1 MTDWTRL
8 RELPVR
14 RIVGLM
20 SGTSVDGVDA
30 ALVEVSG
37 TGETLRLEDI
47 LATHT
52 RPYTQTEQER
62 IHGLFDGNV
71 ADICEMNV
79 VIAEWFAEATLSV
92 IECAGL
98 RPEDVHLIGSHG
110 QTIYHIPPG
119 SDRRASTL
127 QIGEAQ
133 VIAERTRIPVV
144 SNFRPRDIAA
154 GGEGAPL
161 VPYVDW
167 ALCRR
172 PDETIALQNIGGI
185 ANVTVVTPAVN
196 NVLAFDTGPG
206 NMIID
211 AAAAIVSHGKQSY
224 DADGRLAAAYSP
236 NEERVRA
243 ALQDPY
249 FQRTPPKS
257 TGREYWGVQFV
268 QRVALM
274 YGETELPSI
283 VADMTEITAR
293 SIRDAYDRFILPKHE
308 LCGIFVSGGGARN
321 PVLMQRL
328 IELFAPIHVGTSEEL
343 GLPTDAKEAI
353 AFAILANET
362 LCGTPANVPS
372 ATGAQGRRVLGSIT
386 PGDC

>member
-1 MTDWTRL
+1 MTDWIHL

-20 SGTSVDGVDA
+20 SGTSVDGIDA
-30 ALVEVSG
+30 ALVQVSG
-37 TGETLRLEDI
+37 TGETLRLERI

-52 RPYTQTEQER
+52 RPYTNAESER
-62 IHGLFDGNV
+62 IHALFDGNV
-71 ADICEMNV
+71 AEICEMNV
-79 VIAEWFAEATLSV
+79 VIAEWFAEATRSV
-92 IECAGL
+92 IERAGL

-110 QTIYHIPPG
+110 QTIFHIPPG
-119 SDRRASTL
+119 SDRRPSTL

-133 VIAERTRIPVV
+133 VIAERTGIPVV

-185 ANVTVVTPAVN
+185 ANVTVVTPSIDD
-196 NVLAFDTGPG
+196 VLAFDTGPG

-211 AAAAIVSHGKQSY
+211 AAAAIVSRGKQSY
-224 DADGRLAAAYSP
+224 DIDGRLAAAYSP
-236 NEERVRA
+236 DEERVRA

-249 FQRTPPKS
+249 FRRTPPKS
-257 TGREYWGVQFV
+257 TGREYWGVQYV
-268 QRVALM
+268 QQAAKT
-274 YGETELPSI
+274 YSESELPRI
-283 VADMTEITAR
+283 VADMTEITVQ
-293 SIRDAYDRFILPKHE
+293 SIRDAYNRFVFPKHT
-308 LCGIFVSGGGARN
+308 LRGVFVSGGGARN
-321 PVLMQRL
+321 PVLMRRMV
-328 IELFAPIHVGTSEEL
+328 ELFAPIHVGTSDEL
-343 GLPTDAKEAI
+343 GLPADAKEAI

-372 ATGAQGRRVLGSIT
+372 ATGARERRVLGSLT
-386 PGDC
+386 PGVR